1 MTPCLFRPVGAC
13 HTSWCSPSL
22 APRAHS
28 PTDARRIGKMQ
39 LLKAILHPPKMIQHE
54 LKKLPSWS
62 DFFSMPIHGPSL
74 RSFPIRFPEPH
85 SEKTL
90 ENI

>member
-1 MTPCLFRPVGAC
+1 VGAC

-39 LLKAILHPPKMIQHE
+39 
-54 LKKLPSWS
+54 
-62 DFFSMPIHGPSL
+62 
-74 RSFPIRFPEPH
+74 
-85 SEKTL
+85 
-90 ENI
+90 